1 MITARAAG
9 DAALLVEAGPQA
21 GALAAAVRAARLP
34 GVTDVVT
41 GAVTVLL
48 VTEPGRDLVAL
59 AKAVGGL
66 DVPDQP
72 PPAGELVVPVVYDG
86 PDLAEVAR
94 LAGLTEEQVT
104 ERHAASEYT
113 VGWLGFSP
121 GFGYLTGL
129 DPALHVPR
137 LATPRTR
144 VPAGSVAIAGPLA
157 AVYPTASPGGWRL
170 IGRTSVRLWDTGREP
185 PAVFSAGQRV
195 TFRPVSEL
203 PPADFPAGAAVG
215 AGACAPGRLRWPR
228 AARWSRW
235 CVLGRW
241 RPCRTWA
248 GRVTGTWGCPGPGRP
263 TRGASC
269 APTSWRGTRRGRR
282 GSS

>member
-48 VTEPGRDLVAL
+48 VTEPGRDLAAL

-94 LAGLTEEQVT
+94 LAGLTEEQVS
-104 ERHAASEYT
+104 ERHAASE
-113 VGWLGFSP
+113 
-121 GFGYLTGL
+121 
-129 DPALHVPR
+129 
-137 LATPRTR
+137 
-144 VPAGSVAIAGPLA
+144 
-157 AVYPTASPGGWRL
+157 
-170 IGRTSVRLWDTGREP
+170 
-185 PAVFSAGQRV
+185 
-195 TFRPVSEL
+195 
-203 PPADFPAGAAVG
+203 
-215 AGACAPGRLRWPR
+215 
-228 AARWSRW
+228 
-235 CVLGRW
+235 
-241 RPCRTWA
+241 
-248 GRVTGTWGCPGPGRP
+248 
-263 TRGASC
+263 
-269 APTSWRGTRRGRR
+269 
-282 GSS
+282 

>member
-203 PPADFPAGAAVG
+203 PPADFPAGAGSV
-215 AGACAPGRLRWPR
+215 AGFSSAAGFSKMMMCCQGRNSRLSLNMNPAGSTSLR
-228 AARWSRW
+228 
-235 CVLGRW
+235 
-241 RPCRTWA
+241 T
-248 GRVTGTWGCPGPGRP
+248 
-263 TRGASC
+263 
-269 APTSWRGTRRGRR
+269 
-282 GSS
+282 